1 MGDRSSG
8 NVGAVEEKL
17 INRNP
22 KSKKQFILTL
32 KFLLKTAGF
41 LTKILICQMDLYN
54 ACLVQETQF
63 SQTLS
68 KDFMFRRCKD
78 TITQESLLHAD
89 SMFRAGYGGCR

>member
-1 MGDRSSG
+1 
-8 NVGAVEEKL
+8 
-17 INRNP
+17 
-22 KSKKQFILTL
+22 
-32 KFLLKTAGF
+32 
-41 LTKILICQMDLYN
+41 MDLYN

-68 KDFMFRRCKD
+68 KDFNFKFRRCKD

>member
-41 LTKILICQMDLYN
+41 WQKLNLPNGSLQRLFGAGDP
-54 ACLVQETQF
+54 VQ
-63 SQTLS
+63 SNP
-68 KDFMFRRCKD
+68 
-78 TITQESLLHAD
+78 
-89 SMFRAGYGGCR
+89 